1 MKIDLAGKIFI
12 VLIFLMS
19 LVFASFAIMHY
30 TSHRNWRDE
39 ILRKPADVR
48 GNQQPGLK
56 YRLEQAY
63 LENDRLKKER
73 EQYEKQLDTETKAK
87 LQALAKAEAMINTL
101 RAESAAKFEQLRTKE
116 TELAAKTKDLNDHEV
131 NLSALTA
138 EVDKLR
144 AEIAAAE
151 KTTNQQIAR
160 ATALTNE
167 LAQSSGEFAT
177 LKERNEQLA
186 TDVKNAEQLKQ
197 EDKKPES
204 P

>member
-1 MKIDLAGKIFI
+1 
-12 VLIFLMS
+12 
-19 LVFASFAIMHY
+19 
-30 TSHRNWRDE
+30 
-39 ILRKPADVR
+39 
-48 GNQQPGLK
+48 
-56 YRLEQAY
+56 
-63 LENDRLKKER
+63 
-73 EQYEKQLDTETKAK
+73 
-87 LQALAKAEAMINTL
+87 MINTL

-160 ATALTNE
+160 AIALTNE
-167 LAQSSGEFAT
+167 LALSSGEFAT